1 MSCLFCK
8 IASGQIPSK
17 TILDEPDVFAFHD
30 IQPVAPVHALVIPKK
45 HLVSLADATGDDAAL
60 LGKVMD
66 AARRVAETLGLREGG
81 FRVVLNT
88 GADGGQSVFHLH
100 AHVLGGRSLS
110 WPPG

>member
-8 IASGQIPSK
+8 IANGQIPSK
-17 TILDEPDVFAFHD
+17 AILDEPDVFAFHD
-30 IQPVAPVHALVIPKK
+30 IQPAAPVHALVIPKR
-45 HLVSLADATGDDAAL
+45 HIESLAHASPSDAEV

-88 GADGGQSVFHLH
+88 GTNGGQSVFHLH
-100 AHVLGGRSLS
+100 AHVLGGRSLT